1 MSKAD
6 SDRGRFFIPLRVRDD
21 SKFLNLLEK
30 GDEKSK
36 NEILKLK
43 ELPNERLEGSW
54 RALWLGIRTF
64 FGFKLSVVVL
74 PRISTFGKP
83 NANMKTFGKSNA
95 TEKCSRNPIFP
106 SQRYICRPKTFGK
119 PNANLKTFGKSN
131 ATVKL
136 RLAAAKCAF
145 PRLLLVCCCCCLFV
159 YGKNQRPA
167 PPVNIGKQFLVTR
180 QNVKNKKNDA

>member
-1 MSKAD
+1 MCRSRILIEGA
-6 SDRGRFFIPLRVRDD
+6 
-21 SKFLNLLEK
+21 FLSPFGFETIVNSWICLEK

-43 ELPNERLEGSW
+43 KLPNERLEGSW
-54 RALWLGIRTF
+54 RALWLGFRTF

-106 SQRYICRPKTFGK
+106 SQRYNCRPKNVRGTK
-119 PNANLKTFGKSN
+119 CKSEN
-131 ATVKL
+131 VREIKCN
-136 RLAAAKCAF
+136 RKIAAGGGEMCVPTPFAC
-145 PRLLLVCCCCCLFV
+145 LLFV
-159 YGKNQRPA
+159 VCLSTGKTKDR
-167 PPVNIGKQFLVTR
+167 LR
-180 QNVKNKKNDA
+180 R

>member
-1 MSKAD
+1 MKNVSNAD

-106 SQRYICRPKTFGK
+106 SQRYNCRPKNVRGTK
-119 PNANLKTFGKSN
+119 CKSEN
-131 ATVKL
+131 VREIKCN
-136 RLAAAKCAF
+136 RKIAAGGGEMCVPTPFAC
-145 PRLLLVCCCCCLFV
+145 LLLFV
-159 YGKNQRPA
+159 SLREKPKTGSAGNQS
-167 PPVNIGKQFLVTR
+167 
-180 QNVKNKKNDA
+180 